1 MISTPLMYMY
11 TDKLQENSAMNNLVP
26 KQNKRT
32 WTILGSNLL
41 FLPKSKYIMEMDM
54 WSIMWKVTLKYRL

>member
-11 TDKLQENSAMNNLVP
+11 TDKLQENSAMNRLVP
-26 KQNKRT
+26 TQHKRT

-41 FLPKSKYIMEMDM
+41 FLQS
-54 WSIMWKVTLKYRL
+54 V

>member
-11 TDKLQENSAMNNLVP
+11 TDKLQENSAMNHLVP

-32 WTILGSNLL
+32 WTILGSNFF
-41 FLPKSKYIMEMDM
+41 FLPKSKYIMEMDT